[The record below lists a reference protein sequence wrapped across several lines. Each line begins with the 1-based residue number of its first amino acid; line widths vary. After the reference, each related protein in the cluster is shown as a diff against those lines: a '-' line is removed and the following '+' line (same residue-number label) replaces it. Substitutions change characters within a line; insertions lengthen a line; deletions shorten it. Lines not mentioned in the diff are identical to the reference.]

1 MGLQRETAS
10 RGTLAI
16 YSKIVFATM
25 LERIVFHTLPTF
37 LSVVGTLMI
46 VASALYI
53 VVCSLSLHSTCNT
66 SSLTNTYSWQKRKPR
81 QKLTNSVVFLYRT
94 TRSWSKALRRRAVEL
109 EDLNIKIWYISGT
122 LSCLEREIVVCIAC

>member
-16 YSKIVFATM
+16 YSKIIFATI

-46 VASALYI
+46 VMSALYI
-53 VVCSLSLHSTCNT
+53 VVRSAQQLHP
-66 SSLTNTYSWQKRKPR
+66 WPR
-81 QKLTNSVVFLYRT
+81 
-94 TRSWSKALRRRAVEL
+94 
-109 EDLNIKIWYISGT
+109 
-122 LSCLEREIVVCIAC
+122 

>member
-16 YSKIVFATM
+16 YSKIIFATM

-46 VASALYI
+46 VVSALYI
-53 VVCSLSLHSTCNT
+53 VVRSSKLYNTCTT
-66 SSLTNTYSWQKRKPR
+66 SSLTNAYS
-81 QKLTNSVVFLYRT
+81 
-94 TRSWSKALRRRAVEL
+94 
-109 EDLNIKIWYISGT
+109 
-122 LSCLEREIVVCIAC
+122 